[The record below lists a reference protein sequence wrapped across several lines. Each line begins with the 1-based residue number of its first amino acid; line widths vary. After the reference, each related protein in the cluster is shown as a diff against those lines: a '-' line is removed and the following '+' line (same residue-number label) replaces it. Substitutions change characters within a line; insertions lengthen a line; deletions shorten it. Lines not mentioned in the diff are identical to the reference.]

1 MKLELKIAGRYLFA
15 RKSHNVINVISGI
28 SAAGMAIGTAAL
40 VIILSVYNGFN
51 KIIDDNLSDFDP
63 DLRIVAADRG
73 VFSADTLPAAI
84 SLIPGITLQEVLEFD
99 AFVSYEGRQSV
110 VRIKG
115 SDGSGLYSGELPQA
129 FVGAGIAAKLGMNP
143 AFTSPAVLYYAD
155 RNRKISMLHPESA
168 LRSEKVFPAH
178 IFSVNPEIDDRMIIV
193 PIDVAR
199 RLYDSDGVSSV
210 EICAEPDS
218 GTSLETCKSLVPAG
232 FEALDRHRQHPEM
245 YRMMKLEKFAVFSIL
260 VLVVLL
266 VALNIYGSLSMLI
279 MEKRQDIVSLRAMG
293 ATDSMVRRIFV
304 LEGWSISALGM
315 AVGLTFG
322 VVVVLLQAR
331 FGIVAM
337 PGNFLV
343 TSYPVALQVTDVILC
358 AAAVLATGL
367 VIALGSVSF
376 AGNSYFVPKILSPA
390 SPRPGTM

>member
-1 MKLELKIAGRYLFA
+1 MRLELKIAGRYLFA

-51 KIIDDNLSDFDP
+51 KIIDDNLSGFDP
-63 DLRIVAADRG
+63 DIRVVAGDRG
-73 VFSADTLPAAI
+73 VFAADTLPAEL
-84 SLIPGITLQEVLEFD
+84 SEIPGVTLREVLEFD

-110 VRIKG
+110 ARIKG

-129 FVGAGIAAKLGMNP
+129 FVGAGIASKLGMNP
-143 AFTSPAVLYYAD
+143 AFTSPAVLFYAD
-155 RNRKISMLHPESA
+155 RNRKVSMLSPESA
-168 LRSEKVFPAH
+168 LRREKVFPAH
-178 IFSVNPEIDDRMIIV
+178 IFSVNPEIDDKLIIV

-210 EICAEPDS
+210 EISCESDS
-218 GTSLETCKSLVPAG
+218 GRAQCRALVPEG

-279 MEKRQDIVSLRAMG
+279 MEKKQDIESLRAMG
-293 ATDSMVRRIFV
+293 ATDSMIRRIFV
-304 LEGWSISALGM
+304 LEGWSISVLGM
-315 AVGLTFG
+315 AVGLAVGVTF
-322 VVVVLLQAR
+322 VLLQAR
-331 FGIVAM
+331 FGIVGM

-343 TSYPVALQVTDVILC
+343 TSYPVVLQVPDVILC

-367 VIALGSVSF
+367 VVALGSVTIK
-376 AGNSYFVPKILSPA
+376 NR
-390 SPRPGTM
+390 RP